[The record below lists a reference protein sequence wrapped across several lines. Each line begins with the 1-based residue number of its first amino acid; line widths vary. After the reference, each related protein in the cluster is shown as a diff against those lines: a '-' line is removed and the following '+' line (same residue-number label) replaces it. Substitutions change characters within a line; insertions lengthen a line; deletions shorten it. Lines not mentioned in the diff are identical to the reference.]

1 MREEVFKI
9 HKYPLGH
16 KVDKQLLVSIKDIF
30 LQYDE
35 HMFFEIKTECTNDT
49 ACFFE
54 DIDECFEYFEKK
66 TYRIVKMS
74 ITGKFKDNQV
84 TLIFDNGTHPN
95 TEIKFQFDNGDD
107 YLLLKNKIEL
117 CLSNFKLNYRILSRL
132 PIMTFLLGFGM
143 LFIFVYTNVK
153 NIIFPELVQIS
164 IMSIWTCGIWITI
177 SLSSIRNIKRN
188 LFPCTEFCIG
198 QNIRIEEKNEKIRNF
213 IFVTIILTIILGIIV
228 NLISGFLF

>member
-1 MREEVFKI
+1 
-9 HKYPLGH
+9 
-16 KVDKQLLVSIKDIF
+16 
-30 LQYDE
+30 
-35 HMFFEIKTECTNDT
+35 
-49 ACFFE
+49 
-54 DIDECFEYFEKK
+54 
-66 TYRIVKMS
+66 MS

-143 LFIFVYTNVK
+143 LFIVVYTNVK

-188 LFPCTEFCIG
+188 LFPCTEFRIG

-228 NLISGFLF
+228 NLISGFLFYFI

>member
-1 MREEVFKI
+1 
-9 HKYPLGH
+9 
-16 KVDKQLLVSIKDIF
+16 
-30 LQYDE
+30 
-35 HMFFEIKTECTNDT
+35 
-49 ACFFE
+49 
-54 DIDECFEYFEKK
+54 
-66 TYRIVKMS
+66 
-74 ITGKFKDNQV
+74 
-84 TLIFDNGTHPN
+84 
-95 TEIKFQFDNGDD
+95 
-107 YLLLKNKIEL
+107 
-117 CLSNFKLNYRILSRL
+117 
-132 PIMTFLLGFGM
+132 M
-143 LFIFVYTNVK
+143 LFIVVYTNVK